1 MKSSRRIRRSASVL
15 LRNTAR
21 NFLLSLVSCLSVVIS
36 RAQIQVIRTE
46 PAMPCADTSKRDS
59 GDVVVTNTCAFKIM
73 VQASTPGGTQSA
85 RALDPGGS
93 SNIEGLA
100 RNPWRVFACT
110 SPGTPADQAEKE
122 LTYATRKY
130 ACAVQIANAQA
141 QRSPAPAGDEIK
153 AKQERLYAGAH
164 PYMDESLPG
173 LRKTVHELG
182 GLKAAPLD
190 EPLSDLLA
198 KVGTRADELL
208 HKVPD
213 LISDEAVSQTSRN
226 LDQGV
231 IPGCV
236 GTACFAVGT
245 NAGSERTF
253 NYLILTHP
261 APEGRLSVQEY
272 RTGGNGQPVQ
282 GAGAPT
288 FQGFISAWIVFSSAN
303 QVESRFR
310 YLGEQK
316 TDGHNTLVIG
326 FAQIP
331 GSVESPGQILT
342 DTQTVPMFLQ
352 GVAWIDQTDFSIVR
366 LRTDLLAPPPEFP
379 IQRQT
384 ASIWLG
390 PVHISTL
397 DLTLWLPQ
405 IVRVE
410 MESKG
415 QFFQEQHRYSKYRL
429 YLAKSKIIVPPQ

>member
-1 MKSSRRIRRSASVL
+1 MNSSRLIRRTASIL

-21 NFLLSLVSCLSVVIS
+21 NLLLSLVSCLCAVMS
-36 RAQIQVIRTE
+36 RAQVQLIRTE
-46 PAMPCADTSKRDS
+46 PAMQCADTSKRDA
-59 GDVVVTNTCAFKIM
+59 GDVVVTNTCAFKII
-73 VQASTPGGTQSA
+73 VEASTPGGTQSA

-93 SNIEGLA
+93 SKIEASA

-110 SPGTPADQAEKE
+110 WPGTPADQAEKE
-122 LTYATRKY
+122 VTYATVKY
-130 ACAVQIANAQA
+130 ACNVQTASAQD
-141 QRSPAPAGDEIK
+141 QRSPLQASGEIR

-164 PYMDESLPG
+164 PYMDESLPE

-182 GLKAAPLD
+182 GLKPALRE

-198 KVGTRADELL
+198 KVGSRADELL

-213 LISDEAVSQTSRN
+213 LISDEAVSQTSRS

-231 IPGCV
+231 VPGCL

-245 NAGSERTF
+245 NSGSERTF

-261 APEGRLSVQEY
+261 APAGRLSVQEY
-272 RTGGNGQPVQ
+272 RTRRNGQPVE
-282 GAGAPT
+282 GAGAPN

-316 TDGHNTLVIG
+316 TDGHNTLVLG

-352 GVAWIDQTDFSIVR
+352 GVAWIDQTDFTIVG
-366 LRTDLLAPPPEFP
+366 LRTDLLAPQPEVS

-384 ASIWLG
+384 ASILFG
-390 PVHISTL
+390 PVRIPTL

-405 IVRVE
+405 AVRVE
-410 MESKG
+410 MESRG
-415 QFFQEQHRYSKYRL
+415 QIFEERHKYSKYRL
-429 YLAKSKIIVPPQ
+429 YRATTKIILPPQ